1 MMDAFWRD
9 LRFAIRGLAR
19 APAFTAV
26 AVLTLAIGIGANT
39 AIFSV
44 VNAVLL
50 RPLAYAQ
57 PDQLVALT
65 SSMTGRNLQDVPVSA
80 PEFNDY
86 RREVDAFSDVA
97 AAWPININLTEVG
110 EPERVAAAVV
120 SPNFFRLLGAAPVL
134 GRDFTEQDTGGHIG
148 FVAMISYDLW
158 QRRFGGDRDVIGKRV
173 RLDDDPITIV
183 GVMPKGFR
191 HPGESNTAPLEVWA
205 PVDLSDP
212 DPNFVN
218 NRQARVLQVVAR
230 LKPGHTIADAQQA
243 LDGLRLRWY
252 DQYPN
257 AYPRAIGWR
266 VDAVPLADKVVG
278 KVRPALLILLG
289 AVGCV
294 LLIACA
300 NVANL
305 LLARSSTR
313 GREIAIRTAMGGSRA
328 SLVRQLLTESL
339 FLAAL
344 GGGLGLLLAVW
355 GTGALSG
362 LAALYLPR
370 AREIGIDHAV
380 LAFTAGLIVLTGV
393 GFGLL
398 PALQATRLDL
408 QSVLKDAGKGTSAGA
423 RRSRLRS
430 TLVVAEVALALVLLA
445 GAGLLLR
452 SFERLVRVEPGL
464 NPDGLLTL
472 QIWLPVP
479 NDAANGRFATPARR
493 LAYYDR
499 IIAAMNQIPGAR
511 SVALASQLPLQ
522 EPVGTA
528 GPQARATIGFDI
540 VDRPVAP
547 DEPPRGAQFRIVSP
561 NYFATMQ
568 IPIVRGRTVG
578 GENDSTSPVEVA
590 VNRTLAAKYWPGKD
604 PVGAQVRLFGPKGP
618 VANIVGVV
626 GDVRQFRLDQ
636 PAEEEIFASN
646 RRFPTQQAAF
656 VIRTEG
662 APEGLT
668 AAAIRAIRSVDP
680 QQPIFSIMPMTR
692 ILADAGAERRFSL
705 LLLTLFA
712 GIALLLSVIG
722 IYGVMAYATT
732 QRRQEIGIRM
742 ALGAGSRQVLGLV
755 IGQGL
760 RLVALGVAIGL
771 TGAWALSR
779 VLTSQL
785 YGVSARDPLTYLA
798 VALLLGAVALAASY
812 LPARRATR
820 VDPMSSLRA
829 E

>member
-19 APAFTAV
+19 SPAFTAV

-50 RPLAYAQ
+50 RPLAYAE
-57 PDQLVALT
+57 PGQLVALT

-80 PEFNDY
+80 PEFNDF

-110 EPERVAAAVV
+110 EPERIAAAVV
-120 SPNFFRLLGAAPVL
+120 SPNFFRLLGAAPIL
-134 GRDFTEQDTGGHIG
+134 GRDFTDQDTGGHIG
-148 FVAMISYDLW
+148 YVAMISYDLW
-158 QRRFGGDRDVIGKRV
+158 QRRFGGERDVIGKRV
-173 RLDDDPITIV
+173 RLDDDPMTII
-183 GVMPKGFR
+183 GVLPKGFR
-191 HPGESNTAPLEVWA
+191 HPVESNTAPLEVWA
-205 PVDLSDP
+205 PVDLGDP

-218 NRQARVLQVVAR
+218 NRQARVFQTVAR

-252 DQYPN
+252 GQYPD
-257 AYPRAIGWR
+257 AYPRALGWR
-266 VDAVPLADKVVG
+266 VDAVPLAERVVG

-328 SLVRQLLTESL
+328 SLIRQLLTESL
-339 FLAAL
+339 LLAAL

-355 GTGALSG
+355 GTGTLSG

-370 AREIGIDHAV
+370 AREIGIDRAV
-380 LAFTAGLIVLTGV
+380 LGFTAGLIVLTGI

-398 PALQATRLDL
+398 PALQATRPDL
-408 QSVLKDAGKGTSAGA
+408 QSVLKDTGKGTSAGA

-430 TLVVAEVALALVLLA
+430 GLVVAEVALALVLLA

-452 SFERLVRVEPGL
+452 SFERLVQVEPGF

-479 NDAANGRFATPARR
+479 NDAANGRFATPTQR

-499 IIAAMNQIPGAR
+499 IVAAASQIPGAR

-522 EPVGTA
+522 GA
-528 GPQARATIGFDI
+528 GGPGPLGRANIGFDI

-547 DEPPRGAQFRIVSP
+547 DEPPRNAEFRTVSP

-578 GENDSTSPVEVA
+578 GENDSTSPVEVV
-590 VNRTLAAKYWPGKD
+590 VNRTLAATYWPGKD

-626 GDVRQFRLDQ
+626 GDVRQLRLDQ
-636 PAEEEIFASN
+636 PAKEEIFASS

-656 VIRTEG
+656 VIRTDG

-668 AAAIRAIRSVDP
+668 ASAIRAIRSVDP

-732 QRRQEIGIRM
+732 QRQQEIGIRM
-742 ALGAGSRQVLGLV
+742 ALGAGSRQVLRLV
-755 IGQGL
+755 VGQGL

-771 TGAWALSR
+771 TGAWVLSR

-785 YGVSARDPLTYLA
+785 YGVSARDPATYLA